1 MGTEATRLPRRKRCT
16 VPSGRPA
23 DRPHLVVFRTD
34 RPPRGRKTLVANPKA
49 AAPVN
54 RNLVV

>member
-1 MGTEATRLPRRKRCT
+1 MGADATQPPRRKRCT
-16 VPSGRPA
+16 VPSGQPA

-34 RPPRGRKTLVANPKA
+34 RPPRRRKTVVANLKA

-54 RNLVV
+54 